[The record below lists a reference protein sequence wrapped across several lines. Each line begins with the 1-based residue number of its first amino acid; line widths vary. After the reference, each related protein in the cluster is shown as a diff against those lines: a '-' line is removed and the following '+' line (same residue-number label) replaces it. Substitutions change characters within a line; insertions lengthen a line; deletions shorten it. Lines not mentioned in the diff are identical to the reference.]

1 MEKDYNTQDLSTGRN
16 FLSEE
21 DYRRIMSSFRQKAKY
36 RDLPDEAIRELID
49 QFISESEFADPLQD
63 LVFDR
68 VFGNDKQNL
77 LTLLQVLLP
86 DSGISEVERV
96 HGRISSDGPDGKEGR
111 YDIVC
116 RTEDG
121 RMVNIEAQKI
131 LRNQSPKRWIYYLCN
146 LVKRQLDKAGAEY
159 DQLRPSYCIVIS
171 NEGIGWKV
179 PKEEDLIGMIQEGS
193 LSDRNLSNLGM
204 RARRSSKFADQVIMH
219 FQLVDIYSMS
229 LYAGEPLNIVFVN
242 LDKMRKT
249 PEELQSKRDE
259 LLYLLRNLR
268 NLRNVATIPPVILR
282 DFSRIVD
289 SLQLRSMDRDVLDKY
304 FVEMITD
311 EEFAMILKERE
322 EQFSQEIDDLERE
335 HSKEIALREKEYS
348 MELEERERQYSQ
360 EIDERNKQHS
370 EELKELDKQHSEEM
384 EELGKQHSQ
393 ELKERDKLHSE
404 ELEERNKQHSHE
416 LEVLGK
422 QHSEEM
428 ERERSKMLNLLSSC
442 SSLEEARKTFGEL
455 FSR

>member
-348 MELEERERQYSQ
+348 LELEERERKYSQ

-384 EELGKQHSQ
+384 EELGKQHS
-393 ELKERDKLHSE
+393 
-404 ELEERNKQHSHE
+404 HE
-416 LEVLGK
+416 LEVLDK

-442 SSLEEARKTFGEL
+442 SSLEEAREAFGEQ
-455 FSR
+455 FSL

>member
-1 MEKDYNTQDLSTGRN
+1 
-16 FLSEE
+16 
-21 DYRRIMSSFRQKAKY
+21 
-36 RDLPDEAIRELID
+36 
-49 QFISESEFADPLQD
+49 
-63 LVFDR
+63 
-68 VFGNDKQNL
+68 
-77 LTLLQVLLP
+77 
-86 DSGISEVERV
+86 
-96 HGRISSDGPDGKEGR
+96 
-111 YDIVC
+111 
-116 RTEDG
+116 
-121 RMVNIEAQKI
+121 MVNIEAQKI

-193 LSDRNLSNLGM
+193 LSDRNLSNLGL

-268 NLRNVATIPPVILR
+268 NIATIPSVILR

-289 SLQLRSMDRDVLDKY
+289 SLQLRSMDREVLDKY

-348 MELEERERQYSQ
+348 
-360 EIDERNKQHS
+360 
-370 EELKELDKQHSEEM
+370 EELKERDKQHSEEM
-384 EELGKQHSQ
+384 EELGKQHS
-393 ELKERDKLHSE
+393 
-404 ELEERNKQHSHE
+404 HE
-416 LEVLGK
+416 LEVLDK

-428 ERERSKMLNLLSSC
+428 ERERSRMLSILSSC
-442 SSLEEARKTFGEL
+442 SSLEEAREAFGEQ
-455 FSR
+455 FSL

>member
-86 DSGISEVERV
+86 DSGISEVKRV

-219 FQLVDIYSMS
+219 FQLVDIYSIS

-348 MELEERERQYSQ
+348 EELKER
-360 EIDERNKQHS
+360 DKQHS
-370 EELKELDKQHSEEM
+370 EEMEELGKQHSHELEVLDKQHSEEM
-384 EELGKQHSQ
+384 EELGKQHS
-393 ELKERDKLHSE
+393 
-404 ELEERNKQHSHE
+404 HE
-416 LEVLGK
+416 LEVLDK

-428 ERERSKMLNLLSSC
+428 ERERSRMLSILSSC
-442 SSLEEARKTFGEL
+442 SSLEEAREAFGEQ
-455 FSR
+455 FSL

>member
-348 MELEERERQYSQ
+348 EELKER
-360 EIDERNKQHS
+360 DKQHS
-370 EELKELDKQHSEEM
+370 EEMEELGKQHSHELEVLDKQHSEEM
-384 EELGKQHSQ
+384 EELGKQHS
-393 ELKERDKLHSE
+393 
-404 ELEERNKQHSHE
+404 HE
-416 LEVLGK
+416 LEVLDK

-428 ERERSKMLNLLSSC
+428 ERERSRMLSILSSC
-442 SSLEEARKTFGEL
+442 SSLEEAREAFGEQ
-455 FSR
+455 FSL

>member
-1 MEKDYNTQDLSTGRN
+1 
-16 FLSEE
+16 
-21 DYRRIMSSFRQKAKY
+21 
-36 RDLPDEAIRELID
+36 
-49 QFISESEFADPLQD
+49 
-63 LVFDR
+63 
-68 VFGNDKQNL
+68 
-77 LTLLQVLLP
+77 
-86 DSGISEVERV
+86 
-96 HGRISSDGPDGKEGR
+96 
-111 YDIVC
+111 
-116 RTEDG
+116 
-121 RMVNIEAQKI
+121 
-131 LRNQSPKRWIYYLCN
+131 
-146 LVKRQLDKAGAEY
+146 
-159 DQLRPSYCIVIS
+159 
-171 NEGIGWKV
+171 
-179 PKEEDLIGMIQEGS
+179 
-193 LSDRNLSNLGM
+193 M
-204 RARRSSKFADQVIMH
+204 RARRNSKFADQVIMH

-348 MELEERERQYSQ
+348 LELEERERKYSQ

-416 LEVLGK
+416 LEVLDK

-428 ERERSKMLNLLSSC
+428 ERERSRMLSILSSC
-442 SSLEEARKTFGEL
+442 SSLEEAREAFGEQ
-455 FSR
+455 FSL

>member
-219 FQLVDIYSMS
+219 FQLVDIYSIS

-348 MELEERERQYSQ
+348 EELKER
-360 EIDERNKQHS
+360 DKQHS
-370 EELKELDKQHSEEM
+370 EEMEELGKQHSHELEVLDKQHSEEM
-384 EELGKQHSQ
+384 EELGKQHS
-393 ELKERDKLHSE
+393 
-404 ELEERNKQHSHE
+404 HE
-416 LEVLGK
+416 LEVLDK

-428 ERERSKMLNLLSSC
+428 ERERSRMLSILSSC
-442 SSLEEARKTFGEL
+442 SSLEEAREAFGEQ
-455 FSR
+455 FSL